1 MDDTLDSNQLS
12 TLQSVSLDT
21 PGPSTLGEESN
32 GDLDRTVDSSAISD
46 MDESVA
52 SDSEA
57 AESSNMEV
65 EPSPFRAL
73 VAAAR
78 SEDKEN
84 QPSTSGMVM
93 MQAAQPVPQTRKST
107 RLANLQEEISSSRQ
121 RLQYESRPYNSQ
133 ELWCE
138 ECQTAYEGQCLA
150 HRLAH
155 VPDKVVLSR
164 AWASLPGML
173 QIFRLAHPPGNND
186 TAVFAKRQIA
196 KMSQF
201 GPFIGDLVDTLDEVS
216 NKNFVLMFEKPD
228 KTVGYFDTRDE
239 NKCNWMM
246 FVRPAANFAEQNLVA
261 YQHGQGIYFTVTK
274 TIEPRQELKVWYAA
288 HYAERLGL
296 KAHEPT
302 DADWALLDEQ
312 ASRFECNQC
321 NSRFRTSMALQRH
334 LLDHE
339 KEDMPV
345 DAGKGTSE
353 EEGTSDQED
362 GKKRKKRV
370 RLKGKGALLKGKNRQ
385 GNDSSGYQWKKKST
399 SIYLNK
405 TLKKYQKRPGMR
417 QTIKSLYKR
426 KGQGAG
432 GGQEWVCT
440 HCNLTFDNSN
450 LLNLHTLT
458 HAAEDVG
465 LDEIRKLTYDPGQVN
480 GMDTNGGDGG
490 DGAPSGGVA
499 VEGDNLVSLETY
511 LACPMCR
518 AQFEDKRALIEH
530 AAEHARQPTAPR
542 LSNRPFKCQTCWK
555 AFSAK
560 EKLQRHLLCHG
571 DDESK
576 PLECEVCLKRFMNNS
591 ALACHL
597 KTHSEKKYYECPLCH
612 EGYDHINLLKQHV
625 TKHADSYG
633 NYTCPYCEKS
643 FDDFNFIRKHM
654 RSFHSEKEYP
664 CPDCNRVF
672 PRPDKLKL
680 HMLRHT
686 SHREFM
692 CETCGRQFKRKDK
705 LKEHIKRMHSAER
718 ETRLMTRPE
727 RQASS
732 KKFIP
737 KVSPTDYHRFI
748 YKCHTCLLG
757 FKRRGMLV
765 NHLAKR
771 HPDVKPES
779 VPELNLPILKTQRD
793 YYCQHCDKVYKSSS
807 KRKAHIIKNHPG
819 AELPP
824 SSRKKPG
831 VVEAPPGVPNMTY
844 SQTVGSITTMPQNCE
859 FCHKQYASKAKL
871 MQHQRKCHPEM
882 VPAIPERRKS
892 QSKEGEFIAD
902 LTVVQTE
909 DGTSVAV
916 ERYDDVVVAAPS
928 GMAENLQAADLLTQ
942 AMSELTQSLELGR
955 PRMDPAGMSDFV
967 KIEIDVAE
975 EPMHGPGTTAPALP
989 AV

>member
-93 MQAAQPVPQTRKST
+93 MQAAQP
-107 RLANLQEEISSSRQ
+107 
-121 RLQYESRPYNSQ
+121 
-133 ELWCE
+133 
-138 ECQTAYEGQCLA
+138 TAYEGQCLA

-465 LDEIRKLTYDPGQVN
+465 LDEIRKLTYDPGQ
-480 GMDTNGGDGG
+480 
-490 DGAPSGGVA
+490 
-499 VEGDNLVSLETY
+499 
-511 LACPMCR
+511 
-518 AQFEDKRALIEH
+518 
-530 AAEHARQPTAPR
+530 
-542 LSNRPFKCQTCWK
+542 

-664 CPDCNRVF
+664 CPDCNR
-672 PRPDKLKL
+672 
-680 HMLRHT
+680 
-686 SHREFM
+686 
-692 CETCGRQFKRKDK
+692 FKRKDK

-942 AMSELTQSLELGR
+942 AMSELTQSLE
-955 PRMDPAGMSDFV
+955 A
-967 KIEIDVAE
+967 
-975 EPMHGPGTTAPALP
+975 
-989 AV
+989 